1 MTERFDAEHQEALE
15 ELMELLKNMPKQ
27 HITMLNMPR
36 YAQAVQSINKIVAYV
51 KSDCPDAEVEVFFDE
66 LTGTSLCLKII
77 ADEFNVYKIKDF
89 CKAIEPANTMCVVP
103 RNDETVEIG
112 FTYEGAQVPV
122 PPTEQ

>member
-1 MTERFDAEHQEALE
+1 MSNELFNDNQEALD
-15 ELMELLKNMPKQ
+15 ELMEILKRMPKQ

-36 YAQAVQSINKIVAYV
+36 YAQAVQSIKKIVAYV
-51 KSDCPDAEVEVFFDE
+51 KNDCPEAEVEVFFDE

-103 RNDETVEIG
+103 RLDCTVEIG
-112 FTYEGAQVPV
+112 FTYEGAQIPV
-122 PPTEQ
+122 SPAN